1 MVVRK
6 LVPLKKFNHL
16 DFIYA
21 KDVHKLL
28 NYDIIKMIKVLSDKN
43 YNKE

>member
-1 MVVRK
+1 MVMRK

-16 DFIYA
+16 DFLYA

-28 NYDIIKMIKVLSDKN
+28 NYDIIKMIKVMSNTK
-43 YNKE
+43 Y